1 MDFQAEPSP
10 EPSNALQRFLRAQ
23 WRFLTFRSSPVA
35 EEDHNSFLT
44 CAMGLTWLAG
54 VGRYWDHPDPLWWQA
69 AGLGSVVYA
78 FVFAAMLWI
87 VGLPMRI
94 KGWSY
99 AGMLLFVCMTSAPA
113 LLYAIPVERFLAPS
127 AAEDVNFWFLFVVAA
142 WRLLLLMRFF
152 AVPCELGGGGVIV
165 TLLPVSLIVIGLV
178 ALGLHQRTFAIMAH
192 ADAARPPHA
201 GATDAVMSMV
211 WASAIA
217 AIPLLIAYA
226 VMAWDRQIAG
236 DANAARREGGVQ

>member
-1 MDFQAEPSP
+1 MDQRTEANSGR
-10 EPSNALQRFLRAQ
+10 SSALQRFLEAQ
-23 WRFLTFRSSPVA
+23 WHFLTFRSSPVA
-35 EEDHNSFLT
+35 EADHNPFLT
-44 CAMGLTWLAG
+44 CAMGITWIAG
-54 VGRYWDHPDPLWWQA
+54 IGRYWDHPDPLWWQS
-69 AGLGSVVYA
+69 AGLGSVVYS

-94 KGWSY
+94 RGWSY

-127 AAEDVNFWFLFVVAA
+127 AAADVNFWFLFVVAL

-152 AVPCELGGGGVIV
+152 ALPCELGGGGVVV

-178 ALGLHQRTFAIMAH
+178 AFGLHQQTFAIMAH
-192 ADAARPPHA
+192 ADAERAPHA
-201 GATDAVMSMV
+201 GATDAVQSMV

-217 AIPLLIAYA
+217 AVPLLVAYF
-226 VMAWDRQIAG
+226 VMAWDRQIGG
-236 DANAARREGGVQ
+236 DSNAARGEGTVQ